1 MARIIRLDKISTGVP
16 VTFKNSIANLE
27 QGFFLELKGLAND
40 FEAYKVELAG
50 ANPEGTV
57 VVHATPEMM
66 YDERLLIQDFVL
78 AEGRIG
84 RGFILGAGDVITI
97 AEDLVTG
104 AVSVGDKVGY
114 AAGGKLAA
122 GATKKV
128 YEVISKENFG
138 GQPSVVLHVL

>member
-50 ANPEGTV
+50 ANPTGTV

-66 YDERLLIQDFVL
+66 YDERKLMQDFVL
-78 AEGRIG
+78 ENEAIG

-104 AVSVGDKVGY
+104 SVSVGDKVGY
-114 AAGGKLAA
+114 AAGGKLSSS
-122 GATKKV
+122 ATTKV
-128 YEVISKENFG
+128 YEVLAKENFG
-138 GQPSVVLHVL
+138 GQASIVLHVL